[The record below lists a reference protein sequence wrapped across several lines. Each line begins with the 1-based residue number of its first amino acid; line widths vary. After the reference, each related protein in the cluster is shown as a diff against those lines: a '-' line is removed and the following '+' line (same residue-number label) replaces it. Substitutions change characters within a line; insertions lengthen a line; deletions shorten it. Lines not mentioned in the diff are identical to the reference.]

1 MIKKGSKK
9 INKYL
14 KELKKEI
21 KELKLT
27 KHHFYYTI
35 LCLVVLILSIF
46 LFNNYNKCNLYEIN
60 VYKDDFEVKNGFL
73 LMTDGN
79 NILQIDNMQYSGDIE
94 NVTSVSME
102 LYVKIDKKEKLINS
116 FSSYSDEYFN
126 LKNYLERIQFNIN
139 ETKNNESVLT
149 KEVRKNIVDNLY
161 LRITINTEDG
171 IEVIKNIN
179 LKLDKLYSSNKLFY

>member
-9 INKYL
+9 LNKYL

-102 LYVKIDKKEKLINS
+102 LYVKIDKEEKLINS